1 MGTAQ
6 TMKPHYV
13 WTPSGPV
20 LKSGQ
25 VRTVADF
32 LSELESKNLTL
43 ASWARDTGM
52 DMQVTYMVSRGRC
65 TGRRG
70 KARDVMKAMGVEVPP
85 TFQASR
91 AAKTAG
97 TAQ

>member
-1 MGTAQ
+1 MT
-6 TMKPHYV
+6 TK
-13 WTPSGPV
+13 TPP
-20 LKSGQ
+20 KKK

-32 LSELESKNLTL
+32 LADLEAKNVTL

-52 DMQVTYMVSRGRC
+52 DMQIVYMVSRGRC

-85 TFQASR
+85 MFQAAR

-97 TAQ
+97 AAQ